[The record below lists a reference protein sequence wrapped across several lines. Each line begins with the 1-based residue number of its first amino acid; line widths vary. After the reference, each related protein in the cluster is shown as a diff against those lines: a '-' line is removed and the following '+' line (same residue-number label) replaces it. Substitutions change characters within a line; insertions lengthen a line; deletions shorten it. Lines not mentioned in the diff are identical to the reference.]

1 MKKIIFNFFLKHT
14 ISFDSMFLLL
24 LLCPV
29 ATFSQRGGA
38 MMSEAQKL
46 VTDKTGVIVCYVVD
60 ENNRPLEYSTVSILN
75 PKDTSL
81 VSGAVTNS
89 AGIAI
94 VDAVPWGSYLV
105 RISYIGYKPL
115 YLSNITVTKEKPV
128 SNTSKQQIQ
137 MSASQLEGV
146 TVSAQKEMIET
157 NLDKRVFNVDKSI
170 VTEGST
176 GVDILENIPSIT
188 VDLDGNVSLRG
199 SQSVSILINGR
210 PTDLSMDEI
219 PASTI
224 ESVEVVTNP
233 SARYE
238 PSGTSGIINI
248 VLKKERKLGF
258 NASLSLGAGIS
269 NKKKDIYFGRYN
281 ANLNLNLRYNKFNF
295 FLNYSFRSFS
305 SHSETSLEREST
317 FGNTTTLLSQHSTNS
332 GQGLPHGIRG
342 GFDYF
347 INQYNTITVE
357 GGYFRRSNQGKTNI
371 QSLTQNPLLDTLS
384 LYDQESTSPPIGT
397 NSWNAAINYMLTT
410 KIKGQELVIDVS
422 MSEWNRNNENSLS
435 QFHQFPSIYEYYQQS
450 ITTAK
455 SYRITAQ
462 LDFVTPIGNG
472 GRLETGYKFNF
483 NRTNDNY
490 RFFSGDTE
498 NELQEDINRND
509 VSKYVDNV
517 NAVYLVYS
525 NSIKTKFKYQFGL
538 RAELAKISSQL
549 MSNPELFSPQP
560 YFDVFPTI
568 HLRYDFNQ
576 IHSLQLGYSTRIRR
590 PRGGQLNPFID
601 DTDKRNLRQ
610 GNRKLKPEY
619 THSIDLGY
627 LVLYKKSSI
636 SANVFYRY
644 RYDIISQY
652 TILIDD
658 TTTYTTYENLDN
670 SHSYGLEFSYQQ
682 DLFKFW
688 KLSFSS
694 SFFQTLV
701 NADTLYDQSLSND
714 FSWQVRLNNNFN
726 LPKDFQIQLSANY
739 LSPTLT
745 LNSMGHE
752 TGGAGQGRMNAIWGI
767 DLGIKKSFLKKSLSV
782 SLRVSDIFYTR
793 KVHVNSYGSTS
804 SSYYNSTMDRYRDT
818 RQLWLT
824 ITYSIINY
832 KTKQQQQRELDSD
845 FDEM

>member
-1 MKKIIFNFFLKHT
+1 MKKRTFILMSEHINFFKG
-14 ISFDSMFLLL
+14 IFLFF
-24 LLCPV
+24 LLCPAV
-29 ATFSQRGGA
+29 AFAQRGGGI
-38 MMSEAQKL
+38 MSEAQKL
-46 VTDKTGVIVCYVVD
+46 VTDKTGVVVCHVVD
-60 ENNRPLEYSTVSILN
+60 ENSRPLEYSTVSILN
-75 PKDTSL
+75 PKDSSL
-81 VSGAVTNS
+81 VSGAMTAQSGV
-89 AGIAI
+89 ALI
-94 VDAVPWGSYLV
+94 DAVPWGTYLV
-105 RISYIGYKPL
+105 RITFIGYKPL
-115 YLSNITVTKEKPV
+115 YLSNLSVTKEKPV
-128 SNTSKQQIQ
+128 THTGKQQIQ
-137 MSASQLEGV
+137 TTTNQLEGV

-176 GVDILENIPSIT
+176 GSDVLENIPSVT

-199 SQSVSILINGR
+199 SQSVTILINGR
-210 PTDLSMDEI
+210 PTDLTMDEI

-238 PSGTSGIINI
+238 PGGTSGIINI

-258 NASLSLGAGIS
+258 NASVSLGAGFS

-281 ANLNLNLRYNKFNF
+281 ASLNLNLRYNKFNF
-295 FLNYSFRSFS
+295 FLNYNFRSFA
-305 SHSETSLEREST
+305 SHSETELERENT
-317 FGNTTTLLSQHSTNS
+317 FRQTTTFLSQHSANS
-332 GQGLPHGIRG
+332 WKGMPHGIRG

-347 INQYNTITVE
+347 INQYNTITIE
-357 GGYFRRSNQGKTNI
+357 GGYHRRSGQGETNI
-371 QSLTQNPLLDTLS
+371 QSLTKNPLTDTLS
-384 LYDQESTSPPIGT
+384 MYSQRSTSPPIGT
-397 NSWNAAINYMLTT
+397 NSWNAAINYLHTT
-410 KIKGQELVIDVS
+410 KTKGQELIIDIS
-422 MSEWNRNNENSLS
+422 LSEWNRNSENNLS
-435 QFHQFPSIYEYYQQS
+435 QFYRYPSIYEYYQQS
-450 ITTAK
+450 ITKAK
-455 SYRITAQ
+455 SHRMTVQ

-472 GRLETGYKFNF
+472 GRLETGYKFNW
-483 NRTNDNY
+483 NRTNDDY
-490 RFFSGDTE
+490 HFFSGNAE
-498 NELQEDINRND
+498 NALQENTNRND
-509 VSKYVDNV
+509 ASKYIDNV

-560 YFDVFPTI
+560 YFDVFPTV

-590 PRGGQLNPFID
+590 PRGGQLNPFLDDID
-601 DTDKRNLRQ
+601 KQNLRQ
-610 GNRKLKPEY
+610 GNRKLTPEH
-619 THSIDLGY
+619 THSFDLGY

-636 SANVFYRY
+636 SANIFYRY

-652 TILIDD
+652 TVLINDS
-658 TTTYTTYENLDN
+658 TTYTTYENLNN

-682 DLFKFW
+682 DIWKFW

-694 SFFQTLV
+694 GFFQTLV
-701 NADTLYDQSLSND
+701 NADSLYDESLSND

-726 LPKDFQIQLSANY
+726 LPKEFQIQLSANY

-752 TGGAGQGRMNAIWGI
+752 SGGAGQGRMNALWSM
-767 DLGIKKSFLKKSLSV
+767 DVGIKKTFFKKSLSI
-782 SLRVSDIFYTR
+782 SLRVSDVFYTR
-793 KVHVNSYGSTS
+793 QVHVDSHGSTS
-804 SSYYNSTMDRYRDT
+804 YSNYNSVMTRYRDS

-832 KTKQQQQRELDSD
+832 KTKQQRQRD
-845 FDEM
+845 FESEMDEM